1 MKPILIVSIFFLLPT
16 GCSRDINPVSEKE
29 IQYMIGQ
36 IFMVGSNSQNGLALI
51 CEENNGQME
60 YWMEFDNKVTEDIAY
75 YNQGK
80 NAKIGYQ
87 DIYVSQGFNYL
98 KVKEIEI
105 LNN

>member
-1 MKPILIVSIFFLLPT
+1 MKPILIVSIFFLLLT
-16 GCSRDINPVSEKE
+16 GCSRDTNPVSEKE

-36 IFMVGSNSQNGLALI
+36 ILMVGSNSQNGLALI

-60 YWMEFDNKVTEDIAY
+60 YLMEFDNKVTEDIAY